1 MSKYNLLNL
10 ICLFLIIFIL
20 QGLANVSAQNKSNF
34 SKGIEGV
41 TAAHQ
46 NNPSQLID
54 DSDINF
60 DEAVSGQNIP
70 QNILE
75 NLELINVY
83 YYGFDNR
90 LHKGQLVVHKKVVQD
105 IEEIFKFIQESRFP
119 INKVVPISAYDW
131 SDENST
137 KDNNTSAFNYRF
149 ISGTRVISKHAYGLA
164 IDINPLLNPYIKNG
178 TSIPAGSI
186 YDTTKAGTISS
197 GSQLVQEFKSRG
209 WKWGGDW
216 KNLKDYQH
224 FEKRLK

>member
-1 MSKYNLLNL
+1 MSKYNPLKVF
-10 ICLFLIIFIL
+10 CLFLITYIL
-20 QGLANVSAQNKSNF
+20 LCLTNVTAQNKSNF
-34 SKGIEGV
+34 SRSLEGITSV
-41 TAAHQ
+41 HQ
-46 NNPSQLID
+46 NNPSELIN
-54 DSDINF
+54 DSELNF

-75 NLELINVY
+75 NLELIDVY
-83 YYGFDNR
+83 YYGFDDR
-90 LHKGQLVVHKKVVQD
+90 LHKGQLVVHKDAVQD
-105 IEEIFKFIQESRFP
+105 IEEIFEFIKESRFP
-119 INKVVPISAYDW
+119 ISKVVPISAYDW
-131 SDENST
+131 SDEKST

-149 ISGTRVISKHAYGLA
+149 VSGSRVISKHAFGLA
-164 IDINPLLNPYIKNG
+164 IDINPLLNPYVKNG

-197 GSQLVQEFKSRG
+197 DSQLVKEFKERG